1 MKIRILSML
10 LALLF
15 VVSAALVSCDA
26 IDEALGGLAEGLE
39 GEDADNGDKNDHNG
53 GNGKD
58 SSKENNKDSIN
69 GTGSSDSTS
78 DTWEDDTFYHPE
90 DTDDDIYGDDT
101 LTPTS
106 KPGLET
112 NDYVEETF
120 VSTHDYTEI
129 GDVEGFQSET
139 LNIIVRDQAS
149 VMREWYKDVPEDEV
163 DEVIAYRN
171 ESVAAK
177 INLEAV
183 NYTLMGSSDYEDCLN
198 TFTTAIMEDVDNDFH
213 YYDIVA
219 NYAYAGATVMVRDYL
234 ANLADRATFPYF
246 DFTLPCWNQ
255 SIVNSTLCN
264 GQLYYITGDLN
275 LSTFDK
281 SMVVFINKDLYSD
294 RKDSSDP
301 EDLQDVALAGEW
313 DYEDLYKWASVYEDI
328 SADGTNSHDDLHGIS
343 AYYNSSIPLDALPYA
358 WDLEF
363 LVEKADGSHSY
374 NVIGNTKIAKAVDLA
389 KALFHGVRDSDQTG
403 AQGVGNWSN
412 TGACSLGG
420 YSEPVTHFAN
430 DLSVFLVHLLN
441 STLDDNV
448 MMREMTSEMGL
459 LPMPKYDEDQ
469 ENYGTTSHDAY
480 TLITVIDHS
489 YSSVAT
495 KGEAISAYLQLS
507 YEESYMSLR
516 GWYINEIM
524 RQKYFGLSD
533 SLEKSQKIFDIIA
546 DNIEFGFA
554 SIYAPQLNNVLNSC
568 WREVV
573 TESNNLGA
581 TTAEY
586 AFLLDEAMYEAS
598 LAEVDEWL
606 GLV

>member
-39 GEDADNGDKNDHNG
+39 GEDADNGDENDHNG

-58 SSKENNKDSIN
+58 SSKENNKDPIN
-69 GTGSSDSTS
+69 GTGSSDSTF

-106 KPGLET
+106 KPGFET

-129 GDVEGFQSET
+129 GDVEGFPGET

-149 VMREWYKDVPEDEV
+149 VMREWYKDVPEDDV
-163 DEVIAYRN
+163 DELIAYRN
-171 ESVAAK
+171 EYVADM
-177 INLEAV
+177 IRLESV

-213 YYDIVA
+213 NYDIVA
-219 NYAYAGATVMVRDYL
+219 NYAYAGANLTVRDYL
-234 ANLADRATFPYF
+234 ANLADRATFPFF

-294 RKDSSDP
+294 RKDANDP

-313 DYEDLYKWASVYEDI
+313 DYEDLYKWASVYEDTN
-328 SADGTNSHDDLHGIS
+328 SDGTNTHDDLHGIN
-343 AYYNSSIPLDALPYA
+343 ATYGSIPLDALPYA
-358 WDLEF
+358 WDLEYI
-363 LVEKADGSHSY
+363 VEEADGSHSY
-374 NVIGNTKIAKAVDLA
+374 NVVGNTKIAEAVDKA
-389 KALFHGVRDSDQTG
+389 KALFHGVNDYNRFG
-403 AQGVGNWSN
+403 AQGVANWSN
-412 TGACSLGG
+412 TGACSFGG

-441 STLDDNV
+441 CTIDDNV
-448 MMREMTSEMGL
+448 MMREMSSEMGL

-480 TLITVIDHS
+480 TLVTVIDHS
-489 YSSVAT
+489 DSSVTT
-495 KGEAISAYLQLS
+495 KGKAISAYLQFS
-507 YEESYMSLR
+507 CEETYTNIR
-516 GWYINEIM
+516 GYYINGIVK
-524 RQKYFGLSD
+524 QKYFGMSE
-533 SLEKSQKIFDIIA
+533 SLEKSQEIFDIVA
-546 DNIEFGFA
+546 DNLEFGFA

-573 TESNNLGA
+573 TESNVLGA
-581 TTAEY
+581 ITAED
-586 AFLLDEAMYEAS
+586 AFLLDEVTYEAS
-598 LAEVDEWL
+598 LADVDEWL